1 MLSKTMIFDNCGLYI
16 PLFFNFTSSEAQMRD
31 IIAIFLPKLMR
42 DKLVRPKMYDLRHK
56 EFPFVKELLLV
67 YLRNYV
73 CYKQIG
79 LGKVILQHQNI
90 NHCQITEFL
99 VFVRKL

>member
-1 MLSKTMIFDNCGLYI
+1 MLSKTMIFDNCGLYK

-31 IIAIFLPKLMR
+31 ITAIFSRKLMP
-42 DKLVRPKMYDLRHK
+42 DKLVRPKTYGLRHK

-67 YLRNYV
+67 FLRNYV

-79 LGKVILQHQNI
+79 QGKVILQHQNI
-90 NHCQITEFL
+90 YYCQITGIL
-99 VFVRKL
+99 YYC